1 LEKLIVVKFAIDPR
15 NTALL
20 GIDLQ
25 NCFVGKSPL
34 PLRAGWSL

>member
-1 LEKLIVVKFAIDPR
+1 MVEFVIYPR

-25 NCFVGKSPL
+25 NCFVGNLPSPQ
-34 PLRAGWSL
+34 RVA